1 MSLDQELSI
10 EKAPLHDALP
20 ISEHRSGANESERT
34 NGSKG
39 SLRPEAEGSPAPE
52 VAEAAS
58 FERSVTRRPTA
69 SSRSVHISV
78 KGRFW
83 SRKACAQRSPAE
95 TGLIKDVPVSRG
107 ESFSK

>member
-10 EKAPLHDALP
+10 KKLLNIVQEQRGER
-20 ISEHRSGANESERT
+20 ISWYM
-34 NGSKG
+34 G
-39 SLRPEAEGSPAPE
+39 SLQPEAEGSPAPE
-52 VAEAAS
+52 AIEATS

-95 TGLIKDVPVSRG
+95 TGLIKDVPVSRDD
-107 ESFSK
+107 SFPK